1 MASKKKVGVELDKEA
16 SNFLGN
22 LLGNVGQVVG
32 LIGQVGQGIKKVAE
46 TIEQGQSMKP
56 TVEIDPFN
64 PEKPVTIKVK
74 RGKNHDAH
82 TPVRAAENPPET
94 EPARSGN
101 ARRPARRAR

>member
-1 MASKKKVGVELDKEA
+1 MASKKKVGVELDNEA

-74 RGKNHDAH
+74 RGKTHDDHAPLRH
-82 TPVRAAENPPET
+82 SQDIPEA
-94 EPARSGN
+94 EPARSRN